1 MHEWFGKSWVGAP
14 HGFVDHRV
22 TFHPTTVGGQA
33 CADRLWDAV
42 GPELAGL
49 SYRTQSVQFNQISC
63 RFAASTTRGK
73 KRVAHYLPQSLV
85 LLSLPLSLTT
95 THCWQSMSRQT
106 MDEVKIGCDKSRG
119 LSFFA
124 ELVSEHNQN
133 GKISMERE
141 TFVLIFTHLTVN
153 LNELKGQFVG
163 TLWVNIDL
171 TCNFVNVRS
180 TFAA

>member
-1 MHEWFGKSWVGAP
+1 
-14 HGFVDHRV
+14 
-22 TFHPTTVGGQA
+22 
-33 CADRLWDAV
+33 
-42 GPELAGL
+42 
-49 SYRTQSVQFNQISC
+49 
-63 RFAASTTRGK
+63 
-73 KRVAHYLPQSLV
+73 
-85 LLSLPLSLTT
+85 
-95 THCWQSMSRQT
+95 

-153 LNELKGQFVG
+153 LNVTSQFVG

-171 TCNFVNVRS
+171 TCNFLNVRS